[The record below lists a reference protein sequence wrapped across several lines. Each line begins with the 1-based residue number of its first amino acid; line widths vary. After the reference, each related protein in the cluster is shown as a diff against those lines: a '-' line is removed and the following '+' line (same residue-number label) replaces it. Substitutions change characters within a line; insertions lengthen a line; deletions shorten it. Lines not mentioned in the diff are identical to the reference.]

1 MVNTPVNHTLLGF
14 AMDETGS
21 RAHFTP
27 SPPARGQSFARLRRI
42 ATRLPT
48 YFADAIDNPEWLV
61 MFALGRVLPVRQAYR
76 RWHPVQAASS
86 EVGGTLFGD
95 HPVDDIVAAV
105 RTDGIFRGLSLP
117 ESVAGEIHDFA
128 LATPC
133 FGNMER
139 RLEFRPEDHA
149 SAEKRF
155 GQPLLTGQYFDRI
168 EQCLAVTAVRQ
179 DPLLRQ
185 IAAAYLGPQAR
196 LAATRLWWSFPT
208 KPRERDLHLAS
219 QDRFHFDLDD
229 WQTLKFFFYLTAVDA
244 DAGPHV
250 YVRGSHRQRRWK
262 HQLTLLVGQ
271 PSDEVVG
278 AYGAGNVLSVTG
290 GPGFGFAE
298 DPFGFHMGTAPKRTP
313 RLMMEVAFGVSAA
326 SKRRFYGEPVI
337 APARG

>member
-1 MVNTPVNHTLLGF
+1 MAEV
-14 AMDETGS
+14 DQ
-21 RAHFTP
+21 RAHFNA
-27 SPPARGQSFARLRRI
+27 SPPVRGQPFARLRRV
-42 ATRLPT
+42 ATRIPT

-76 RWHPVQAASS
+76 RWHPIQATPPVA
-86 EVGGTLFGD
+86 GGTIFGD
-95 HPVDDIVAAV
+95 HAVDDIVASV
-105 RTDGIFRGLSLP
+105 RTDGIFQGLSLP
-117 ESVAGEIHDFA
+117 ARIAGKIRDFA

-139 RLEFRPEDHA
+139 QLEFRPEDHA
-149 SAEKRF
+149 AAERRF
-155 GQPLLTGQYFDRI
+155 GRPVLTGQYFDRI
-168 EQCLAVTAVRQ
+168 ERCPAITAVRQ
-179 DPLLRQ
+179 DPLLHT
-185 IAAAYLGPQAR
+185 IAAAYLGPQGR

-208 KPRERDLHLAS
+208 TPREQDLHLAS

-271 PSDEVVG
+271 PTDEVVD
-278 AYGAGNVLSVTG
+278 AHGAGNILSITG
-290 GPGFGFAE
+290 APGFGFAE